1 MPNRY
6 NSDIMKNAP
15 GRLQKSQYYQ
25 PTKLYPS
32 YQKIK
37 PFLPFL
43 LSLVINIFLAGCRE
57 SESTMPVTPTAM
69 PNNSQNLSVEPEN
82 TPMSEPIPTSTS
94 VPIDPTAT
102 PMATEQPNYG
112 IFWSTGFESG
122 NLNDYFETHGEF
134 IRQSTLASYA
144 VVNDPVFN
152 GRHAAAL
159 TIDTQS
165 LASGRAAAAYL
176 FYYNNPGAGWYS
188 AWIFIPEDTQPLSW
202 WNIWQWKSTYNAN
215 SDQSVPMWV
224 LDLTS
229 IPNRDD
235 LQMKLVYRPDSNA
248 LKRAYAS
255 PSATINKG
263 EWVHISTYYQKSMDS
278 DGVVAVWLNGEEV
291 YRVENVQTTETD
303 NTLYWSINHYSETI
317 LPHPSSIYID
327 DVIISSERIEP
338 SYRLP

>member
-1 MPNRY
+1 MHQRT
-6 NSDIMKNAP
+6 SMGIFCLALFVLLVALSACQAAETAP
-15 GRLQKSQYYQ
+15 S
-25 PTKLYPS
+25 
-32 YQKIK
+32 
-37 PFLPFL
+37 
-43 LSLVINIFLAGCRE
+43 
-57 SESTMPVTPTAM
+57 
-69 PNNSQNLSVEPEN
+69 
-82 TPMSEPIPTSTS
+82 PIPTSDEPQSLSIETKDTPAPETT
-94 VPIDPTAT
+94 PILDPVL
-102 PMATEQPNYG
+102 PSDHDSPSPIPLPTEMIDYG

-122 NLNDYFETHGEF
+122 NLNDYFENQGEF

-159 TIDTQS
+159 TIDTHS

-176 FYYNNPGAGWYS
+176 FYYNNPDAGWYS

-202 WNIWQWKSTYNAN
+202 WNIWQWKSTYNGN
-215 SDQSVPMWV
+215 SDQSVPMWI

-229 IPNRDD
+229 IPNQNN
-235 LQMKLVYRPDSNA
+235 LQMKLVFRPDSNA
-248 LKRAYAS
+248 LKRAYAN

-263 EWVHISTYYQKSMDS
+263 EWVHISTYYQKSMDT
-278 DGVVAVWLNGEEV
+278 DGIVAVWLNGEEV

-317 LPHPSSIYID
+317 LPHPSTIYID